1 MLSLEARIKLVQ
13 YIASNILNGSAI
25 YTHTCSSIFFKN
37 SRWLQ
42 WIWKKTYILVCEISL
57 IYSFHLSFI
66 TRLFTRFFNTFFWFL
81 FYCFD
86 FSLKQNDLVYS
97 FQNNSFGNNRVS
109 KECVSKKFPHQEIR
123 WIFGILR
130 SATTHK
136 HTAHSIGFGRVR
148 GGIKTC
154 GFRTLKR
161 MNSKPCKYFFFFSS
175 NQSMA

>member
-1 MLSLEARIKLVQ
+1 MQ

-109 KECVSKKFPHQEIR
+109 KDCVSKKFPHQEIR

-148 GGIKTC
+148 GGIKTW
-154 GFRTLKR
+154 FQNFEKDEYKTLQILFL
-161 MNSKPCKYFFFFSS
+161 FFFKSIHRINNS
-175 NQSMA
+175 NVMAMK